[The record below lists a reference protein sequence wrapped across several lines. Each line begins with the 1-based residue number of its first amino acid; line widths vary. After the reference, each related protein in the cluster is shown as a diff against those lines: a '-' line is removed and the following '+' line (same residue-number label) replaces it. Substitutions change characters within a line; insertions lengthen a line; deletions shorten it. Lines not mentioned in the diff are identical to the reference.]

1 MYESERHRV
10 VTDKEMKAL
19 LVLVLLLITA
29 ATALAY
35 GSDVATGMSV
45 VAAATP
51 TIVITEPLAML
62 LSGGL
67 LLVLAGAVRRLPE

>member
-1 MYESERHRV
+1 
-10 VTDKEMKAL
+10 MKAL
-19 LVLVLLLITA
+19 LVLALVLMAA
-29 ATALAY
+29 ATAFAY

-51 TIVITEPLAML
+51 TVVITEPLAML

-67 LLVLAGAVRRLPE
+67 LLAVAGVVRRLPD

>member
-1 MYESERHRV
+1 V

-19 LVLVLLLITA
+19 LVLVLVLMAA
-29 ATALAY
+29 ATAFAY
-35 GSDVATGMSV
+35 GSDVAARMSV

-51 TIVITEPLAML
+51 RMVITEPMVML

-67 LLVLAGAVRRLPE
+67 LIALAGAVRRLPE